1 MSELARLL
9 KKPIVVEIEGEPLR
23 FSRPTDRLRLQLEEW
38 VEKLEEDL
46 YWRSLAL
53 CVEPE
58 QKRALSD
65 AYIRRVQGHDFA
77 FGKPGFM
84 ARINTLEGAVE
95 VAWVFLK
102 ENYDDL
108 TRDEVFQLM
117 TQYAGPMGEALTLVL
132 ADGQKGG
139 PAGAGPP
146 RGPVGGAAAGVG
158 VPVARDDLD
167 PARNPRDGRSGEGTA
182 SQAIAWPGRQAD

>member
-9 KKPIVVEIEGEPLR
+9 KKPIVVRIEGEELR

-38 VEKLEEDL
+38 VEKQEEDL

-53 CVEPE
+53 CVDEG
-58 QKRALSD
+58 QKRALSE
-65 AYIRRVQGHDFA
+65 AYVRRLQAHDFA

-95 VAWVFLK
+95 VAWVFLS

-117 TQYAGPMGEALTLVL
+117 TQYADPMAQALTLVL
-132 ADGQKGG
+132 ADGQQGG
-139 PAGAGPP
+139 PVVQP
-146 RGPVGGAAAGVG
+146 RGP
-158 VPVARDDLD
+158 P
-167 PARNPRDGRSGEGTA
+167 
-182 SQAIAWPGRQAD
+182 